1 MTTAA
6 PPPHGYRQ
14 FPQEQQQQTAPR
26 DDKPKGGVFEPAD
39 DAPPPTRDIDAEL
52 TVKCGPAYYVT
63 ENGAIVINESHFV
76 QRICREN
83 LVLFEYA

>member
-1 MTTAA
+1 MRAS
-6 PPPHGYRQ
+6 Q
-14 FPQEQQQQTAPR
+14 
-26 DDKPKGGVFEPAD
+26 
-39 DAPPPTRDIDAEL
+39 
-52 TVKCGPAYYVT
+52 YVT